1 MARRVFF
8 SFHYED
14 IWRVNVIRNAHIV
27 EGCTAAGFQD
37 ASIWEEAKKK
47 GDAAIKRL
55 IDAGLN
61 GTSVTAVLIGPHT
74 STREYVAY
82 EIEKSVEC
90 GNGLLGVYIHNIKD
104 KEGRT
109 TYQGSAPNALV
120 KAGAKLYT
128 WDREK
133 FGTWIEDAY
142 NDAQRKKQE
151 ADALAKRLSW

>member
-55 IDAGLN
+55 IDSGLN

-104 KEGRT
+104 KEGRN

-151 ADALAKRLSW
+151 AAALAKRLSW

>member
-1 MARRVFF
+1 MARKVFF

-27 EGCTAAGFQD
+27 EGCTSAGFQD
-37 ASIWEEAKKK
+37 ASMWEEAKKK
-47 GDAAIKRL
+47 GDAAIKKL
-55 IDAGLN
+55 IDSGLN
-61 GTSVTAVLIGPHT
+61 GTSVTVVLIGART
-74 STREYVAY
+74 ASREYVTY
-82 EIEKSVEC
+82 EIEQSVER

-104 KEGRT
+104 KDGKT

-120 KAGAKLYT
+120 QAGAKLYT

-142 NDAQRKKQE
+142 NEAKRKKEE
-151 ADALAKRLSW
+151 AAALAKRRSW